1 MSPTTHHLRIAAT
14 ALALA
19 TTAGLATTTWAG
31 NCSSSGHAAS
41 SQSTC
46 GSSSPAAL
54 TSYSSKPDIVDTA
67 VSAGSFNTLVAA
79 VKAAGLVDA
88 LKSEGPFTVFAP
100 TDDAFAKLPKGTLE
114 SLLKPENKAL
124 LTSILTYHVVPGR
137 LMAADV
143 VKAEAAKT
151 LNGQQFAITAT
162 KSGVKVDNANVIKT
176 DIATSNGVIH
186 VIDSVILPSSDS
198 IVSTAKKA
206 GTFKT
211 LLAAATAA
219 GLADTL
225 AKDGP
230 FTVFAPTDDAFAKL
244 PAGTIDALLK
254 PENKHKLAAI
264 LTYHVVAGR
273 VYASDALAAGSAK
286 TVQGK
291 SVHILAKDGKAFVN
305 DAQIVATDIDAHNG
319 VIHVIDSVI
328 LP

>member
-1 MSPTTHHLRIAAT
+1 MSRLTRHTPIAAT
-14 ALALA
+14 AIALA
-19 TTAGLATTTWAG
+19 AAVGFSGPALAG
-31 NCSSSGHAAS
+31 NCSSGGYAS
-41 SQSTC
+41 SEKSSC
-46 GSSSPAAL
+46 GSASTAAL
-54 TSYSSKPDIVDTA
+54 ASYESKPDIVDTA

-88 LKSEGPFTVFAP
+88 LKGDGPFTVFAP

-143 VKAEAAKT
+143 VKADSAGT
-151 LNGQQFAITAT
+151 LNGQQVDIKAS
-162 KSGVKVDNANVIKT
+162 KSGVKIDNARVIKT
-176 DIATSNGVIH
+176 DIATRNGVIH
-186 VIDSVILPSSDS
+186 VIDSVILPSTDN
-198 IVSTAKKA
+198 IVKTASKA
-206 GTFKT
+206 GAFNT

-225 AKDGP
+225 SNGGP
-230 FTVFAPTDDAFAKL
+230 FTVFAPTDEAFAKL

-254 PENKHKLAAI
+254 PENKDKLQAI
-264 LTYHVVAGR
+264 LTYHVVPGR
-273 VYASDALAAGSAK
+273 IYAADALKAGTAK

-291 SVHILAKDGKAFVN
+291 SVHIRAEKGKAFIN
-305 DAQIVATDIDAHNG
+305 DAQIVSTDIDTSNG